1 MDKLY
6 VRKDECWDIQN
17 CENHSGVDGDLA
29 SHKSKAI
36 CWRYQKAK
44 GITKKG
50 STVLV
55 LPFFYIFW
63 KTIMYSPVVL
73 LSEFAPNPFPFDS
86 TKISF
91 VF

>member
-1 MDKLY
+1 MD
-6 VRKDECWDIQN
+6 ITTTM
-17 CENHSGVDGDLA
+17 ENHSGVDGDIA
-29 SHKSKAI
+29 SHKSTAI
-36 CWRYQKAK
+36 CWRYKKAK
-44 GITKKG
+44 GITKEG

-55 LPFFYIFW
+55 LPLFYIFW

-73 LSEFAPNPFPFDS
+73 LSAFAPNPFPFDS

>member
-1 MDKLY
+1 MD
-6 VRKDECWDIQN
+6 ITTTM
-17 CENHSGVDGDLA
+17 ENHSGVDGDIA
-29 SHKSKAI
+29 SHKSTAI

-44 GITKKG
+44 GITKKRAAPFWCC
-50 STVLV
+50 
-55 LPFFYIFW
+55 PFFYIFW

-73 LSEFAPNPFPFDS
+73 LSAFAPNPFPFDS

>member
-1 MDKLY
+1 MSVKTTVRTFKTMKIIAELMETLQVINPRLY
-6 VRKDECWDIQN
+6 A
-17 CENHSGVDGDLA
+17 GVI
-29 SHKSKAI
+29 K
-36 CWRYQKAK
+36 KAK
-44 GITKKG
+44 GITKEG

-73 LSEFAPNPFPFDS
+73 LSAFAPNPFPFDS